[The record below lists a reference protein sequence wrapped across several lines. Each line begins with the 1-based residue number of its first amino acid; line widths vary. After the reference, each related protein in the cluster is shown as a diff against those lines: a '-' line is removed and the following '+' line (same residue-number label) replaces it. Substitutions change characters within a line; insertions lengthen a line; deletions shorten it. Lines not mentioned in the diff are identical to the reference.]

1 MRNFVLILLT
11 AISWIPFATTQ
22 GQTLTLSMPDTTVA
36 PGKTIDVP
44 ISCQG
49 FDEIV
54 SMQFSISWDTSVIV
68 YQSTE
73 KGELDN
79 VAVGDFQASSGELR
93 VSWFDVEGQG
103 QTLPDGTV
111 ITYLQFLARG
121 AEGSSSP
128 VDFVDSPLPIQIYRA
143 GENPG
148 EFIEVEF
155 DPVHGQVTI
164 ASPPSISVAENVT
177 QISCAGAANGSIDLN
192 IQYDN
197 EFSVSWTGPDFSSSA
212 TSVSNLAP
220 GTYELSIT
228 GSGAELL
235 YASSIAISEPEPL
248 SLTDLSTEAA
258 ACDTGLGR
266 AIVTPTGGIT
276 PYTYDIGNGPGDSG
290 QLNDLSPGAYD
301 LVLTDANGCT
311 TSTSFTIEAPEVPEA
326 DLGPDRIIC
335 PGETTTLSP
344 GSFETYSWSTGSTSS
359 LIALDQPG
367 IYSVTVTNALG
378 CEASDEILVEI
389 SSDLPEV
396 DLGPNIQLC
405 AGEVTTLDAGTY
417 SSYFWSTG
425 ENTQS
430 IQVSEPGFYQLTVT
444 NASGCEGKG
453 SVQVEAGGEISAPDL
468 GSNQEICPGESVTLS
483 AGSYAT
489 YSWSNGATTESIV
502 VDEAGTYQL
511 TVTNAGGCEASGSV
525 EVSINGAPINL
536 DLGPAMQICPGETTM
551 LNAGNFSTYRW
562 STGSTTSS
570 ILVEEPGTYAIT
582 VTNDS
587 GCEAADSVKI
597 NSSEAAQ
604 LLVDNDF
611 LDLCPG
617 DSIQLLIS
625 GAETYTWIDTS
636 GSLSALDV
644 AAPFAQPDTTAGYRV
659 IGSNACGSDTV
670 DLEVYVY
677 QVMAMAGPD
686 TCIAPGTEAQIMAFG
701 GARYFWEDN
710 RFPVSDPTSQ
720 MPTVSPDDSTTY
732 VVAITDF
739 QGCTVRDS
747 VTVLVANNPE
757 DVITAVNMI
766 TPNGDEKND
775 VLYFPNI
782 EKFGQNS
789 LKIFNRWGNLVY
801 QKVNYQ
807 SDDER
812 FDGTYNGQ
820 PLPPGTYYYM
830 ISFRSGEIKQKL
842 TILR

>member
-1 MRNFVLILLT
+1 MRNFVFILLT
-11 AISWIPFATTQ
+11 AISWLPFATTQ
-22 GQTLTLSMPDTTVA
+22 GQTLTLSLPDTTVA

-44 ISCQG
+44 ISCRG

-54 SMQFSISWDTSVIV
+54 SMQFSISWDTAVVV
-68 YQSTE
+68 YQSSI
-73 KGELDN
+73 KGGLDN
-79 VAVGDFQASSGELR
+79 VAVGDFQAGSGELR

-121 AEGSSSP
+121 AEGSSTP
-128 VDFVDSPLPIQIYRA
+128 VEFVDSPLPIQVYRA

-155 DPVHGQVTI
+155 DPEQGQITI
-164 ASPPSISVAENVT
+164 ANPPSISVAENVT
-177 QISCAGAANGSIDLN
+177 QVSCAGAADGSIDLS

-212 TSVSNLAP
+212 TSISNLAP
-220 GTYELSIT
+220 GTYELNIT
-228 GSGAELL
+228 GTGEELL
-235 YASSIAISEPEPL
+235 YASSIAISEPAPL
-248 SLTDLSTEAA
+248 SLADLSTQSA
-258 ACDTGLGR
+258 ACTTGLGS
-266 AIVTPTGGIT
+266 ATVNPTGGLS
-276 PYTYDIGNGPGDSG
+276 PYTYDIGNGPGDSS
-290 QLNDLSPGAYD
+290 QLNELSPGNYD

-311 TSTSFTIEAPEVPEA
+311 TSTSFTIGEPEIPEA

-359 LIALDQPG
+359 LIALDQAG
-367 IYSVTVTNALG
+367 MYSVTVTDALG
-378 CEASDEILVEI
+378 CEASDEILIEV

-405 AGEVTTLDAGTY
+405 TEEVATLDAGTFNSY
-417 SSYFWSTG
+417 SWSTG
-425 ENTQS
+425 ETTQT

-453 SVQVEAGGEISAPDL
+453 GVQVEAGGEISAPDL
-468 GSNQEICPGESVTLS
+468 GPDQEICPGESVTLS
-483 AGSYAT
+483 AGTYTT
-489 YSWSNGATTESIV
+489 YSWSNGATTESIEV
-502 VDEAGTYQL
+502 SEAGTYQL
-511 TVTNAGGCEASGSV
+511 TVTNAGGCEATGSIAI
-525 EVSINGAPINL
+525 SASGAPIAL
-536 DLGPAMQICPGETTM
+536 DLGPTQQICPGETTM

-562 STGSTTSS
+562 SNGSTASS
-570 ILVEEPGTYAIT
+570 IQVEEPGTYAIT
-582 VTNDS
+582 VTNEV
-587 GCEAADSVKI
+587 GCEAADSVSI
-597 NSSEAAQ
+597 TSGEAVQ
-604 LLVDNDF
+604 LLIDNDF

-625 GAETYTWIDTS
+625 GAETYTWTDTS

-644 AAPFAQPDTTAGYRV
+644 AAPFARPDTTAGYRV
-659 IGSNACGSDTV
+659 IGSSACGSDTV
-670 DLEVYVY
+670 DLEVFVY

-757 DVITAVNMI
+757 DAITPVNMI

-789 LKIFNRWGNLVY
+789 LKVFNRWGNLVY

-830 ISFRSGEIKQKL
+830 ISFRTGEIKQKL